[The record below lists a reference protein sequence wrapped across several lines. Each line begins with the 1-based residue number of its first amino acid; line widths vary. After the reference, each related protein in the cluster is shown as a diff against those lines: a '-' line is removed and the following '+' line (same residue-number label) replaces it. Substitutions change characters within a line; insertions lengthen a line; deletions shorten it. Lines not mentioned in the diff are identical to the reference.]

1 MTLKKGE
8 LRRVG
13 RMAKILRSIDP
24 PVIPAPPGRIVVE
37 RKQILPPRCEQPLSK
52 LMGLDLFD
60 LSCSIFW

>member
-8 LRRVG
+8 LWRVG

-24 PVIPAPPGRIVVE
+24 PVIPAPPGRVVVQ
-37 RKQILPPRCEQPLSK
+37 RKQTLHDCTQPFSD
-52 LMGLDLFD
+52 LMALDLFG